1 MTVEVTFQLLLVILT
16 SYFMGS
22 IPTAYLIARYIRQIN
37 VFEVGSGNMG
47 GTNVARAMGL
57 HWGIITAALD
67 ALKGVAAI
75 LVAREIM
82 PEYILLASLI
92 AALVVISGHNWSFFA
107 TWLYKRYTGEFKIRG
122 GKGAATAF
130 GTMFMMSP
138 TATPVIVILVVA
150 IPIAII
156 TRFASLAVLVSFAVG
171 LGWIVGWSIINNNER
186 LIYIPY
192 ATTTAVLIAWR
203 FRENIKR
210 LMAGEERKL
219 GNRVA

>member
-1 MTVEVTFQLLLVILT
+1 MTVEVAFRLLLVILT

-37 VFEVGSGNMG
+37 VFDVGSGNMG

-67 ALKGVAAI
+67 ALKGVGAI

-82 PEYILLASLI
+82 PDYLLSASMVS
-92 AALVVISGHNWSFFA
+92 AFAVISGHNWSFFA
-107 TWLYKRYTGEFKIRG
+107 TWLYTRYVGEFKIKG
-122 GKGAATAF
+122 GKGAATAL

-138 TATPVIVILVVA
+138 NAIPVILLLGIA
-150 IPIAII
+150 IPIAIV
-156 TRFASLAVLVSFAVG
+156 TRYASLAVLVGFSIG
-171 LGWIVGWSIINNNER
+171 LGWIAGWAIINNNER

-192 ATTTAVLIAWR
+192 AITTAVLIAWR
-203 FRENIKR
+203 FRENITR
-210 LMAGEERKL
+210 LLEGNERKI